1 MVETRRNP
9 TPSFFVGLN
18 SENRRGGSL
27 DEVFLMITIVIFLLV
42 CFYIGKAFFFG
53 LDSAYAIAKLEIKR
67 LRHTIFT
74 L

>member
-1 MVETRRNP
+1 M
-9 TPSFFVGLN
+9 
-18 SENRRGGSL
+18 

-67 LRHTIFT
+67 LRHTLFT